1 MVGAGGMRKYCGLG
15 EEHVGWSGAQ
25 SRGLGMGVVLP
36 GADMQ
41 FCIWRGKWL
50 LNPSIIT
57 GSLQEFP
64 PPESCYTPDAVQ
76 NRWLVILGRAGA
88 PGLEALQ
95 PRPEDHFEADVLPAS
110 WAGS

>member
-1 MVGAGGMRKYCGLG
+1 MGLERSIWDGGGPKA
-15 EEHVGWSGAQ
+15 EAWGWGWFSQELTCNSVIG
-25 SRGLGMGVVLP
+25 G
-36 GADMQ
+36 
-41 FCIWRGKWL
+41 GKWL

-76 NRWLVILGRAGA
+76 IRWLVILGRAGS
-88 PGLEALQ
+88 PWLEALQ
-95 PRPEDHFEADVLPAS
+95 PRPEDHFEGDVLPAS